1 MSVVKRLAIVLGT
14 FVVLMGMGIPAANA
28 TIYGENCRTQY
39 KGNNPNAHA
48 HEYVCV
54 RIAKD
59 QGKVW
64 AAVQFTDTSDAG
76 YHSITLYQGQVAF
89 WRPAIGNR
97 FVDNNNLNAPSSVNI
112 TFLGIKRNQNGQD
125 CRAEEANWFIKWFD
139 GNVSEVF
146 DDGVFG
152 YFSGTVSGC

>member
-1 MSVVKRLAIVLGT
+1 MKRSAIVLGT
-14 FVVLMGMGIPAANA
+14 FVVLMALTPSANA
-28 TIYGENCRTQY
+28 SIYGENCRTQY

-76 YHSITLYQGQVAF
+76 YHSITLYQSDLWF
-89 WRPAIGNR
+89 YRPSNGSPTL
-97 FVDNNNLNAPSSVNI
+97 DNQNQSLPTSPNI
-112 TFLGIKRNQNGQD
+112 TFVGVKHTQNGLT
-125 CRAEEANWFIKWFD
+125 CHSEELGWFIKWFD
-139 GNVSEVF
+139 GSVSAVF
-146 DDGVFG
+146 DNGPIGFI
-152 YFSGTVSGC
+152 SATVSGC